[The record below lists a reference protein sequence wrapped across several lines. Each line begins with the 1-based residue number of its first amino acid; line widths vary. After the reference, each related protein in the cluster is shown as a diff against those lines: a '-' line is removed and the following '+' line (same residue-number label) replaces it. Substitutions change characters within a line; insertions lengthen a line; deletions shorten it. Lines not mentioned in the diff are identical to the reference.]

1 MKRFENILKRIGPLP
16 IILAII
22 ALAIII
28 VASLTFKGHVASNS
42 FWSAI
47 VAAFTSS
54 ILGTSA
60 WFGNNYG
67 LGIIVFTI
75 LIRFLIL
82 PLMVY
87 QIQSMMK
94 MQVVQPA
101 LKALQAKY
109 PGKDTES
116 RQLMMAEQQA
126 LYKKEG
132 VNPFASMLPLIVQM
146 PVLFAL
152 YQSIYN
158 SPVLKSGKFLWL
170 QLGSHDPYYV
180 LPVLAAVFTFASSCL
195 SMQSTPEQNGM
206 TKAMPYI
213 FPVVIFFSAMAV
225 PSALSLY
232 WVVGNLF
239 QTIQTFFLQN
249 PFKIR
254 RERELAAQK
263 ERDMKRKIKKAKR
276 SAKR

>member
-180 LPVLAAVFTFASSCL
+180 LPVLAAVFTFASSWL

-232 WVVGNLF
+232 
-239 QTIQTFFLQN
+239 
-249 PFKIR
+249 
-254 RERELAAQK
+254 
-263 ERDMKRKIKKAKR
+263 
-276 SAKR
+276 

>member
-1 MKRFENILKRIGPLP
+1 MKRFKNILKKIGPLP
-16 IILAII
+16 IILAVV
-22 ALAIII
+22 ALAIIVI
-28 VASLTFKGHVASNS
+28 AGMTYHGHVESHS
-42 FWSAI
+42 FWGAF
-47 VAAFTSS
+47 VGVFTAA
-54 ILGTSA
+54 ILGTSS
-60 WFGNNYG
+60 WFNHNYG
-67 LGIIVFTI
+67 MGIIIFTI

-87 QIQSMMK
+87 QVQSMMK

-101 LKALQAKY
+101 LKAIQAKY
-109 PGKDTES
+109 PGKDSDS

-132 VNPFASMLPLIVQM
+132 VNPFASMLPLVVQM
-146 PVLFAL
+146 PVLIAL
-152 YQSIYN
+152 YQSIFN

-180 LPVLAAVFTFASSCL
+180 LPILAAIFTFASSWL
-195 SMQSTPEQNGM
+195 SMQSNPEQNGM

-254 RERELAAQK
+254 RDREQAIRK
-263 ERDMKRKIKKAKR
+263 ERDLQRKIKKAKR

>member
-1 MKRFENILKRIGPLP
+1 MALP

-75 LIRFLIL
+75 LIRFLDFAINGL
-82 PLMVY
+82 SDS
-87 QIQSMMK
+87 INDEDK
-94 MQVVQPA
+94 VVQPA

-132 VNPFASMLPLIVQM
+132 VNPFASMYFV
-146 PVLFAL
+146 
-152 YQSIYN
+152 IYYN
-158 SPVLKSGKFLWL
+158 
-170 QLGSHDPYYV
+170 
-180 LPVLAAVFTFASSCL
+180 
-195 SMQSTPEQNGM
+195 
-206 TKAMPYI
+206 
-213 FPVVIFFSAMAV
+213 
-225 PSALSLY
+225 
-232 WVVGNLF
+232 
-239 QTIQTFFLQN
+239 
-249 PFKIR
+249 
-254 RERELAAQK
+254 
-263 ERDMKRKIKKAKR
+263 MKCARINR
-276 SAKR
+276 VY

>member
-116 RQLMMAEQQA
+116 RQLMVAEQQA

-180 LPVLAAVFTFASSCL
+180 LPVLAAVFTFASSWL

>member
-126 LYKKEG
+126 IYKKEG

-180 LPVLAAVFTFASSCL
+180 LPVLAAVFTFASSWL

-254 RERELAAQK
+254 RERELVAQK

>member
-180 LPVLAAVFTFASSCL
+180 LPVLAAVFTFASSWL

-276 SAKR
+276 GTRR

>member
-1 MKRFENILKRIGPLP
+1 MKRFTNILKKIGPLP
-16 IILAII
+16 FILAVIALIIIII
-22 ALAIII
+22 AGT
-28 VASLTFKGHVASNS
+28 SFSGHVASHS
-42 FWSAI
+42 LWSAV
-47 VAAFTSS
+47 VAAFTSA
-54 ILGTSA
+54 ILGASA

-67 LGIIVFTI
+67 MGIIVFTI

-94 MQVVQPA
+94 MQIVQPA
-101 LKALQAKY
+101 LKALQSKY

-116 RQLMMAEQQA
+116 RQLMMAEQQT
-126 LYKKEG
+126 LYKDAG

-146 PVLFAL
+146 PVLIAL

-158 SPVLKSGKFLWL
+158 SQVLRSGKFLWL
-170 QLGSHDPYYV
+170 QLGHNDPYYI
-180 LPVLAAVFTFASSCL
+180 LPILAALFTFASSWL
-195 SMQSTPEQNGM
+195 STQATPEQNGM

-213 FPVVIFFSAMAV
+213 FPVVIFFSAIAV

-254 RERELAAQK
+254 RQRELELQK

-276 SAKR
+276 STKR

>member
-16 IILAII
+16 IVLAVVALVIIII
-22 ALAIII
+22 AS
-28 VASLTFKGHVASNS
+28 ASFHGHVTSHGL
-42 FWSAI
+42 WGAI
-47 VAAFTSS
+47 VAAFTSA
-54 ILGTSA
+54 ILGSSA
-60 WFGNNYG
+60 WFGNSYG
-67 LGIIVFTI
+67 MGIVVFTI

-94 MQVVQPA
+94 MQLVQPA

-126 LYKKEG
+126 LYKEAG
-132 VNPFASMLPLIVQM
+132 INPFASMLPLIVQM
-146 PVLFAL
+146 PVLIAL
-152 YQSIYN
+152 YQAIYT

-170 QLGSHDPYYV
+170 QLGSHDPYYI
-180 LPVLAAVFTFASSCL
+180 LPVLAAVFTFASSWL

-206 TKAMPYI
+206 TRAMPYI

-232 WVVGNLF
+232 WVVGNVF
-239 QTIQTFFLQN
+239 QTIQTFMLQN

-254 RERELAAQK
+254 REREMAAQK
-263 ERDMKRKIKKAKR
+263 ARDLERKIKKSKR
-276 SAKR
+276 SNRR

>member
-180 LPVLAAVFTFASSCL
+180 LPVLAAVFTFASSWL
-195 SMQSTPEQNGM
+195 SMQSTLEQNGM

>member
-180 LPVLAAVFTFASSCL
+180 LPVLAAVFTFASSWL

-239 QTIQTFFLQN
+239 QTIQTFYLQN

>member
-180 LPVLAAVFTFASSCL
+180 LPVLAAVFTFASSWL

>member
-60 WFGNNYG
+60 WLGNNYG

-180 LPVLAAVFTFASSCL
+180 LPVLAAVFTFASSWL

>member
-180 LPVLAAVFTFASSCL
+180 LPVLAAVFTFASSWL

-213 FPVVIFFSAMAV
+213 FLVVIFFSAMAV

>member
-180 LPVLAAVFTFASSCL
+180 LPVLAAVFTFASSWL
-195 SMQSTPEQNGM
+195 SMQSIPEQNGM

-254 RERELAAQK
+254 RERELVAQK

>member
-180 LPVLAAVFTFASSCL
+180 LPVLAAVFTFASSWL

-225 PSALSLY
+225 PSAVSLY

>member
-180 LPVLAAVFTFASSCL
+180 LPVLAAVFTFASSWL

-213 FPVVIFFSAMAV
+213 FPVVIFFSAIAV

>member
-1 MKRFENILKRIGPLP
+1 MKRFENILKKIGPLP
-16 IILAII
+16 LILAAV
-22 ALAIII
+22 ALVII
-28 VASLTFKGHVASNS
+28 VIASASFHGHVASNGL
-42 FWSAI
+42 WGAI
-47 VAAFTSS
+47 VAAFTSA
-54 ILGTSA
+54 ILGSAA

-67 LGIIVFTI
+67 MGIIIFTI

-87 QIQSMMK
+87 QVHSMMK
-94 MQVVQPA
+94 MQGVQPA

-126 LYKKEG
+126 LYKEAG
-132 VNPFASMLPLIVQM
+132 VNPFASLLPLIVQM
-146 PVLFAL
+146 PVLIAL
-152 YQSIYN
+152 YQAIYT
-158 SPVLKSGKFLWL
+158 SPMLKSGKFLWL

-180 LPVLAAVFTFASSCL
+180 LPILAAVFTFASSWL

-213 FPVVIFFSAMAV
+213 FPVVIFFSAIAV

-232 WVVGNLF
+232 WVVGNVF

-254 RERELAAQK
+254 RERELLKQK
-263 ERDMKRKIKKAKR
+263 ERELQRKIKKAKR
-276 SAKR
+276 GMRR

>member
-94 MQVVQPA
+94 IQVVQPA

-116 RQLMMAEQQA
+116 RQLMVAEQQA

-180 LPVLAAVFTFASSCL
+180 LPVLAAVFTFASSWL

>member
-180 LPVLAAVFTFASSCL
+180 LPVLAAVFTFASSWL

-263 ERDMKRKIKKAKR
+263 ERNMKRKIKKAKR

>member
-180 LPVLAAVFTFASSCL
+180 LPVLAAVFTFASSWL

-263 ERDMKRKIKKAKR
+263 ERDMKSKIKKAKR

>member
-170 QLGSHDPYYV
+170 QLGSRDPYYV
-180 LPVLAAVFTFASSCL
+180 LPVLAAVFTFASSWL

>member
-180 LPVLAAVFTFASSCL
+180 LPVLAAVFTFASSWL
-195 SMQSTPEQNGM
+195 SMQSTPEQNDM

>member
-126 LYKKEG
+126 LYKQEG

-180 LPVLAAVFTFASSCL
+180 LPVLAAVFTFASSWL

>member
-180 LPVLAAVFTFASSCL
+180 LPVLAAVFTFASSWL

-276 SAKR
+276 GAKR

>member
-152 YQSIYN
+152 SQSIYN

-180 LPVLAAVFTFASSCL
+180 LPVLAAVFTFASSWL

-232 WVVGNLF
+232 WVVGNVF

-254 RERELAAQK
+254 RERELLKQK
-263 ERDMKRKIKKAKR
+263 ERELQRKIKKAKR
-276 SAKR
+276 GTRR